1 MLEYLEFSYLAVCI
15 LYTDKSICSMMDS
28 FIQEYDAIVAGIMPY
43 CYLKNGNKKYISLNR
58 VVSF

>member
-43 CYLKNGNKKYISLNR
+43 CYLKNSNKKIYL
-58 VVSF
+58 